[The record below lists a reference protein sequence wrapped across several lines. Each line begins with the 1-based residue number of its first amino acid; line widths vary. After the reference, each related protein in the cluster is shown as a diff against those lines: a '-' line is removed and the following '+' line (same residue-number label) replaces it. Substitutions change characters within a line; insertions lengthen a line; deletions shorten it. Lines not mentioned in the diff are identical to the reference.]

1 MDDNKIIELFYE
13 RSEQAI
19 SQLAKK
25 YGTLCKR
32 IAFNILK
39 DESDAEECVNDAY
52 LKIWNSVPPEKP
64 DPLRTYVC
72 RIVRNTSIDRYDH
85 NTAKKRNEY
94 YDTALEEFENYFTD
108 PDGVEDIV
116 SAKHLV
122 SAVEEYLLKTDKE
135 SRFIFLRRYWYCDEV
150 CDIARMLKKKPHYVS
165 VKLFRIKEDLK
176 KYLIKKGFSI

>member
-1 MDDNKIIELFYE
+1 MDDKKIIELFYE

-19 SQLAKK
+19 SQLSKK

-32 IAFNILK
+32 IAYNILK

-85 NTAKKRNEY
+85 NTAQKRNEH
-94 YDTALEEFENYFTD
+94 YDTALEEFEDFFTD
-108 PDGVEDIV
+108 PEGVEDIV
-116 SAKHLV
+116 AAKQFR
-122 SAVEEYLLKTDKE
+122 AEIERYLMKTDKE
-135 SRFIFLRRYWYCDEV
+135 SRFIFLRRYWYCDEIV
-150 CDIARMLKKKPHYVS
+150 DIAKMLRKKENYVS
-165 VKLFRIKEDLK
+165 VRLFRIKEDLK
-176 KYLIKKGFSI
+176 NHLIKKGFIV